1 MLVNNLNVNLIMND
15 QIQTKLIYN
24 QQRVTYTNLY
34 EIFELNFK
42 KISRLVPFL
51 PSIKEDFVGIK
62 RPSNDLHLI
71 CHEKS
76 PYTGTYTLTHQN
88 ISSEIVINRPDIQFK
103 IYFDA
108 KLLEV
113 ETICKETRI
122 NSNHP
127 LINDCSDL
135 SFQLEL
141 NLFMLRWLD
150 YCLDKYNGAK
160 WITKN

>member
-1 MLVNNLNVNLIMND
+1 MMND
-15 QIQTKLIYN
+15 QIQTKRIYN
-24 QQRVTYTNLY
+24 QQRVTYSNLY

-113 ETICKETRI
+113 TSICKETRI

-135 SFQLEL
+135 SFKLEL
-141 NLFMLRWLD
+141 NIFMLRWLD
-150 YCLDKYNGAK
+150 YCLDRYNVAEWVTRK
-160 WITKN
+160 